1 MIERKH
7 NTGGHPVSALT
18 LAQKLSRIEA
28 FQRGYNSVMKGL
40 PYDYDL
46 YRKEEAIPYLRGRAF
61 AIWTR
66 SRGWKAC
73 RWKNGVL
80 SAAATE
86 RLVDAMRAGAIL

>member
-7 NTGGHPVSALT
+7 NTGAHFVSVLT
-18 LAQKLSRIEA
+18 LAQRLSRIEA
-28 FQRGYNSVMKGL
+28 FQRGYASAMKNL
-40 PYDYDL
+40 PYDYDICT
-46 YRKEEAIPYLRGRAF
+46 KEEAIPYLRGRAF

-80 SAAATE
+80 SEAATQ

>member
-1 MIERKH
+1 MDRIH
-7 NTGGHPVSALT
+7 NKGGKLVSASA
-18 LAQKLSRIEA
+18 LAQALAHKEA
-28 FQRGYNSVMKGL
+28 FQRGYASAMKNL

-46 YRKEEAIPYLRGRAF
+46 YAKEEAIPYARGRAF

-66 SRGWKAC
+66 ARGWKAC

>member
-1 MIERKH
+1 MDRIH
-7 NTGGHPVSALT
+7 NKGGKLVSALT
-18 LAQKLSRIEA
+18 LAQGLARKEA
-28 FQRGYNSVMKGL
+28 FQRGYASAMKGL
-40 PYDYDL
+40 PYDYDICT
-46 YRKEEAIPYLRGRAF
+46 KEEAIPYARGRAF

-66 SRGWKAC
+66 SRGCKAC

>member
-7 NTGGHPVSALT
+7 NTGGHLVSALT
-18 LAQKLSRIEA
+18 LAQRLSRIEA

-46 YRKEEAIPYLRGRAF
+46 YSKEEAIPYLRGRAF

>member
-7 NTGGHPVSALT
+7 NTGGHLVSVLT
-18 LAQKLSRIEA
+18 LAQRLSRVEA
-28 FQRGYNSVMKGL
+28 FQRGYASAMKGL
-40 PYDYDL
+40 PYDYNL
-46 YRKEEAIPYLRGRAF
+46 YAKEEAIPYLRGRAF

-86 RLVDAMRAGAIL
+86 RLADAMRAGAIL